1 MFQIDGRIFRT
12 VNERARDGYEYVRD
26 RGIIV
31 GLVREGL
38 LVDAHEVTGSNLPAA
53 LAQPAEGRA
62 YVLEHPRI
70 PFISHPYEWSF
81 GLLKAAALAHLDLQL
96 RLLEYGA
103 KLIDASAYN
112 IQFLGP
118 RPVFIDHLSLRPYVE
133 GELWIGH
140 QQFCQQFINPLLLRA
155 KNGIAHNAWFRGNLE
170 GISTR
175 DLARVLPFNSRFSWN
190 TLTHVLLQARLES
203 HAIASPSQA
212 IDKVK
217 GNQKLSRLAFGGML
231 RQLRNWIS
239 TLHPADTGKTI
250 WGEYAHSH
258 TYSGAEAIAKR
269 RFISNFAAAVKPGT
283 LIDIGC
289 NTGDYSLS
297 ALEGGATRVI
307 GFDFD
312 QKAIDIAYS
321 RAVAEKL
328 DFLPLWLD
336 AANPSPD
343 QGWFQAE
350 RRGFAAR
357 MPADAVIALAFEHHL
372 AIGRNVPLPQVV
384 DWLVRIAP
392 TGIIEFVPKDD
403 ETVRRMLALRED
415 IFPDY
420 SEETFAAALSK
431 LARIEKREIISE
443 SGRTLFVYDRR

>member
-203 HAIASPSQA
+203 RAIASPSQA

-258 TYSGAEAIAKR
+258 TYPRAKDITGVEYLESPYWFTINGPVLDPKSWSASVAPSDGETIRLVSPWLTKKGSRISFKLPASGPVTLRAK
-269 RFISNFAAAVKPGT
+269 IET
-283 LIDIGC
+283 IG
-289 NTGDYSLS
+289 
-297 ALEGGATRVI
+297 
-307 GFDFD
+307 
-312 QKAIDIAYS
+312 
-321 RAVAEKL
+321 
-328 DFLPLWLD
+328 
-336 AANPSPD
+336 PD
-343 QGWFQAE
+343 Q
-350 RRGFAAR
+350 
-357 MPADAVIALAFEHHL
+357 VI
-372 AIGRNVPLPQVV
+372 NVSFGG
-384 DWLVRIAP
+384 DRSVRWEAKTGASELTATFDVSPEQTGKI
-392 TGIIEFVPKDD
+392 GIIELNSD
-403 ETVRRMLALRED
+403 L
-415 IFPDY
+415 PDLK
-420 SEETFAAALSK
+420 SDF
-431 LARIEKREIISE
+431 KREAEIPATGVRVDWIKIADGHVPPTVST
-443 SGRTLFVYDRR
+443 GAPAP

>member
-12 VNERARDGYEYVRD
+12 VNEQAREGYEYVRD

-31 GLVREGL
+31 DLVREGL

-190 TLTHVLLQARLES
+190 TLTHVFVA
-203 HAIASPSQA
+203 
-212 IDKVK
+212 
-217 GNQKLSRLAFGGML
+217 
-231 RQLRNWIS
+231 
-239 TLHPADTGKTI
+239 
-250 WGEYAHSH
+250 
-258 TYSGAEAIAKR
+258 GA
-269 RFISNFAAAVKPGT
+269 P
-283 LIDIGC
+283 
-289 NTGDYSLS
+289 
-297 ALEGGATRVI
+297 
-307 GFDFD
+307 
-312 QKAIDIAYS
+312 
-321 RAVAEKL
+321 
-328 DFLPLWLD
+328 
-336 AANPSPD
+336 
-343 QGWFQAE
+343 
-350 RRGFAAR
+350 
-357 MPADAVIALAFEHHL
+357 
-372 AIGRNVPLPQVV
+372 
-384 DWLVRIAP
+384 
-392 TGIIEFVPKDD
+392 
-403 ETVRRMLALRED
+403 
-415 IFPDY
+415 
-420 SEETFAAALSK
+420 
-431 LARIEKREIISE
+431 
-443 SGRTLFVYDRR
+443 

>member
-31 GLVREGL
+31 GLVSEGL

-321 RAVAEKL
+321 RAVAEKR